1 MGYQG
6 TLGAL
11 LRLRRFPKG
20 YQGLSVLVVLSVFLL
35 WRGYRGSGEHRKY
48 K

>member
-6 TLGAL
+6 TLGGL
-11 LRLRRFPKG
+11 LRIRRF
-20 YQGLSVLVVLSVFLL
+20 YNTWISVLSLLSVFLL
-35 WRGYRGSGEHRKY
+35 WRGYRGSGQLRKY